1 MQLSRAVGWATTLST
16 GLGVSRWSRW
26 LATMGIVAV
35 IGLGVGVWAGAR
47 WERGAQALSEATTQR
62 GVIAQKDRDIKAI
75 TQAAEEIRLAGVN
88 AAQDY
93 RTAALRLE
101 TIANAYDQQDRA
113 RNRAFSLALDSDRAP
128 LLRDRADLWDCDIGQ
143 QLLDHWNRASAGP
156 DASAT
161 PAAAADSAGA
171 AGAVRAD
178 AAGQRQPGAGADP
191 DARSRDGD
199 RARLRG
205 ATQPPG

>member
-1 MQLSRAVGWATTLST
+1 MQLSRAAGWATSLST

-26 LATMGIVAV
+26 LTTMGVVAV

-47 WERGAQALSEATTQR
+47 WERGAQALSEASTQR
-62 GVIAQKDRDIKAI
+62 SVIAQKDRDIKAM
-75 TQAAEEIRLAGVN
+75 TDAAVQIRQAGVN
-88 AAQDY
+88 AAQDF

-101 TIANAYDQQDRA
+101 SISYAYENNDRA
-113 RNRAFSLALDSDRAP
+113 RNRAFALALEDAREP
-128 LLRDRADLWDCDIGQ
+128 LLRDRADLWACDIGQ
-143 QLLDHWNRASAGP
+143 QLLDHWNRAAAGP
-156 DASAT
+156 GASAAG
-161 PAAAADSAGA
+161 AAAGDLTEP
-171 AGAVRAD
+171 AGAVRSD
-178 AAGQRQPGAGADP
+178 AAGQRQPGAGADS